1 MSSTA
6 NESNREGKPRAGDE
20 GSFADVQFPQLLLDL
35 YRSRHSGPLEL
46 TRNKT
51 TKRITFHEGSPIHSE
66 SNLTNESLGIQLID
80 QGELSRKDH
89 QRVSSYMERKQ
100 CKEGVA
106 LLALELLEPK
116 GLFLALKEQV
126 RRRILETFA
135 WSDGQYRLLEAEEI
149 KKEVQPLRSDPLA
162 LIREGLLNHWTPD
175 RLLADLTDYIELF
188 PIRTKAF
195 DDAEQ
200 LLARNEELTAL
211 LDRIDGT
218 RTLGETIGT
227 GFNSPQVLATIW
239 ILTRGRLIRFR
250 ESAQNCETE
259 EPDEEIFATEIEIE
273 VSTGAKGHSVSRENR
288 SDRLAEPAG
297 ESTRIT
303 KAAKVM
309 RGEVLDLL
317 EGLRERNFYEL
328 LRISEN
334 AGDGEVRKAYFAA
347 AKRFHPDALTHL
359 GLTDIKEQAAQ
370 VFARIA
376 EANDVLR
383 DPQKRSNYDARGNA
397 EELMIDTRALAQA
410 ESAYRKG
417 EILIRMGDFRGALE
431 YLEPAVE
438 LWPDECEY
446 QSALGWALHRQPK
459 PDPERALVHLET
471 AVELNDSNAV
481 ALFRLGTVLRAA
493 GDGERSARYLAQA
506 KMIDPDLG

>member
-1 MSSTA
+1 MTHAA
-6 NESNREGKPRAGDE
+6 NESNGEGEPRVGDE
-20 GSFADVQFPQLLLDL
+20 GSLAEVQFPQLLLDL
-35 YRSRHSGPLEL
+35 YRSRHSGPVEL

-51 TKRITFHEGSPIHSE
+51 TKRITFHQGSPIHSE
-66 SNLTNESLGIQLID
+66 SNLANESLGVQLID

-89 QRVSSYMERKQ
+89 ERVSSYMERKQ

-135 WSDGQYRLLEAEEI
+135 WSDGSYRLLEAEDI

-162 LIREGLLNHWTPD
+162 LIKEGLLNHWTPD
-175 RLLADLTDYIELF
+175 RLLADLTDPIELF

-195 DDAEQ
+195 DDAQQ
-200 LLARNEELTAL
+200 LLASDEELTAL

-227 GFNSPQVLATIW
+227 GFNSPQVLATMW
-239 ILTRGRLIRFR
+239 ILTQGRLIRFQ
-250 ESAQNCETE
+250 ETAQNPDAE
-259 EPDEEIFATEIEIE
+259 EPDEEFFATEIEIE
-273 VSTGAKGHSVSRENR
+273 VSTGGKAHDVSLENR
-288 SDRLAEPAG
+288 SDRLAQPAA
-297 ESTRIT
+297 ESSGIT
-303 KAAKVM
+303 KAAKAM
-309 RGEVLDLL
+309 RSKVLELL
-317 EGLRERNFYEL
+317 EGLEQRSYYEL
-328 LRISEN
+328 LGISEN

-359 GLTDIKEQAAQ
+359 GLTDIKQQAAQ

-383 DPQKRSNYDARGNA
+383 DRDKRANYDARGSS
-397 EELMIDTRALAQA
+397 EELMVDTRALAQA
-410 ESAYRKG
+410 ETAYRKG

-446 QSALGWALHRQPK
+446 QSALGWALHKQPK
-459 PDPERALVHLET
+459 SDPERALVHLER
-471 AVELNDSNAV
+471 AVELDDSDAA
-481 ALFRLGTVLRAA
+481 ALFRLGTVLRAS
-493 GDGERSARYLAQA
+493 GEGERSARYLAQA
-506 KMIDPDLG
+506 KMIDPEIG